1 MIRLGALP
9 RTECQSLSSTRWS
22 FLHKRPDLTFGWMTF
37 TFMLMGSFQSCL
49 PCAILALLALV
60 GDGTLLEGK
69 GASSRNQLVQK
80 LQTIIIPKIEFTEV
94 PLPEALNFLRSEA
107 RKHDPR
113 KMGVNLILLTREK
126 TPPKITL
133 NVRNLSLDSS
143 LRFVTELAGYAY
155 EVREQGVVVSKP
167 DPRSKRQSVN
177 PRLQTEIYELSE
189 GLKRRLGGNP

>member
-1 MIRLGALP
+1 M
-9 RTECQSLSSTRWS
+9 C
-22 FLHKRPDLTFGWMTF
+22 
-37 TFMLMGSFQSCL
+37 SFQSCL
-49 PCAILALLALV
+49 PCAFLALLALV

-69 GASSRNQLVQK
+69 GAGSRDQLVQK
-80 LQTIIIPKIEFTEV
+80 MQTIIIPKIEFTEV

-155 EVREQGVVVSKP
+155 EVREQGVEVSKP

-189 GLKRRLGGNP
+189 GLRRRLAGNP

>member
-1 MIRLGALP
+1 
-9 RTECQSLSSTRWS
+9 
-22 FLHKRPDLTFGWMTF
+22 MTLIF
-37 TFMLMGSFQSCL
+37 IVMGSFPSCL
-49 PCAILALLALV
+49 PYAFWALLALV

-69 GASSRNQLVQK
+69 GASSRDHLVQK
-80 LQTIIIPKIEFTEV
+80 MQTTFIPKIEFAEV

-155 EVREQGVVVSKP
+155 EVKERGVVVGKP

-177 PRLQTEIYELSE
+177 PRLQTEIYQLSE